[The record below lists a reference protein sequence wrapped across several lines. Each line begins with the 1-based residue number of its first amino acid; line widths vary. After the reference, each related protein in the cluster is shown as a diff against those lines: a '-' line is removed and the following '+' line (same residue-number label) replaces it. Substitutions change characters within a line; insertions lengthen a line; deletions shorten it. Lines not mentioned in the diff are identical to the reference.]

1 MGHFSYTSVRSRVKR
16 FASMIGIKR
25 SRSRL
30 PKDIP
35 ADLDEQ
41 TTRILN
47 AINEYTM
54 TSPERVHALV
64 NAVRY
69 VVTNDIEGDFVEC
82 GVWRGGTSMA
92 AALALREMGDGHRH
106 LYLYDTFDGMSQS
119 TDEDIAFDGQRAN

>member
-1 MGHFSYTSVRSRVKR
+1 MSAGKVLDAPCGSGSLASRM
-16 FASMIGIKR
+16 S
-25 SRSRL
+25 
-30 PKDIP
+30 
-35 ADLDEQ
+35 
-41 TTRILN
+41 N

-92 AALALREMGDGHRH
+92 AALALREMSDGHRH